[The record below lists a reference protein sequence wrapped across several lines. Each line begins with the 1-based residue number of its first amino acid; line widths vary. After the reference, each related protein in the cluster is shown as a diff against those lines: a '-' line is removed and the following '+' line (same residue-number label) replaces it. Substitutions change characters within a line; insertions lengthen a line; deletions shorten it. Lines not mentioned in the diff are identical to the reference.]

1 MVDIDTVYQKV
12 LALANKE
19 QRGYI
24 TPQEFNLFANQAQLE
39 IYEQY
44 HYDVNHL
51 ELKDSTNAS
60 NSNVTDFTRKKLD
73 VFLNTANTTASAFNI
88 SGNAIIMPSYVYRI
102 SRVEAAGYL
111 AEYLDNNKFK
121 NAVSATKL
129 LKPTISRPVFTER
142 ANRLRVNNGA
152 NITLA
157 VGIHYYR
164 LPVTVSWG
172 YFVLSDSTNNNQSK
186 ALYDPQPTKT
196 THFELHP
203 SEEAELVYKILK
215 FSGVSMAKQD
225 VLQAGQ
231 GMESMRLQQEN
242 K

>member
-12 LALANKE
+12 LAFANKE

-51 ELKDSTNAS
+51 ELKDGTNAS
-60 NSNVTDFTRKKLD
+60 NSNVTDFTRQKLD
-73 VFLNTANTTASAFNI
+73 VFLSTTMTTASAFNI
-88 SGNAIIMPSYVYRI
+88 QGNSIVMPSFIYRI
-102 SRVEAAGYL
+102 SRVEAAGYM

-121 NAVSATKL
+121 DAIIATGL
-129 LKPTISRPVFTER
+129 LRPTIFRPVFTYR
-142 ANRLRVNNGA
+142 NNRLRVNNGS
-152 NITLA
+152 NITS
-157 VGIHYYR
+157 GIGVQYYR
-164 LPVTVSWG
+164 NMPKVSWG
-172 YFVLSDSTNNNQSK
+172 YFVLSDATNTNSTK
-186 ALYDPQPTKT
+186 ALYDPSPSKT
-196 THFELHP
+196 RHFDLHP

-215 FSGVSMAKQD
+215 FSGISMAKQD

-231 GMESMRLQQEN
+231 GMESMQLQQEN